1 MLFEQHVV
9 VYGKEDCPKCNEVV
23 TALENTKNPITFE
36 YLKMGVDFTRDEI
49 MEKKPPRV
57 REFPVCF
64 IGNDSN
70 ESYISNN
77 DLMAKLL
84 MT

>member
-9 VYGKEDCPKCNEVV
+9 VYGKEDCPKCTKIVD
-23 TALENTKNPITFE
+23 ALKNTKEPITFE
-36 YLKMGVDFTRDEI
+36 YFKMGVDFTRDEI

-64 IGNDSN
+64 IGNLYGQG
-70 ESYISNN
+70 YISND
-77 DLMAKLL
+77 DLLAKLS
-84 MT
+84 M